1 MPIHLEC
8 LSHTPLHGYF
18 DPAPDVVAEVAR
30 VQAAARE
37 RVHAFDPELVVIF
50 APDHYNGFFYDLMP
64 PFCIGA
70 AASAIGDFRSLAGTL
85 PVPGDLALA
94 LTESVLAADID
105 VALSYRMQVDHGC
118 ADALEALTG
127 SLDRYPVIP
136 VFINSVAPPMATL
149 RRARLLGDAVGRF
162 VARTGKRVLVAGSGG
177 ISHEPPVPE
186 LAGANEEVAERLIAG
201 RNPSPESR
209 AARQARTLAAARAF
223 TAGDSPL
230 HPLNPEWD
238 RAFLARLASGEL
250 TAVDGMT
257 NDAITREGGKSAHE
271 IRTWVAAFGALAA
284 CGPYRASLDYYRAIP
299 EWIAGFATMHAVP
312 GASLAAAM

>member
-8 LSHTPLHGYF
+8 LSHTPLHGYV
-18 DPAPDVVAEVAR
+18 DPAPEVVTEVAR

-37 RVHAFDPELVVIF
+37 RVRAFSPELIVIF
-50 APDHYNGFFYDLMP
+50 APDHFNGFFYDVMP

-70 AASAIGDFRSLAGTL
+70 AAYAIGDFKSLAGPL
-85 PVPGDLALA
+85 PVPTDLATALA
-94 LTESVLAADID
+94 QAVLDADVD
-105 VALSYRMQVDHGC
+105 VSLSYRMQVDHGC

-127 SLDRYPVIP
+127 GLDCYPVIP

-162 VARTGKRVLVAGSGG
+162 LAQTGKRVLVVGSGG

-186 LAGANEEVAERLIAG
+186 LAGATAEVAERLIAG
-201 RNPSPESR
+201 RNPPAESR
-209 AARQARTLAAARAF
+209 AARQARTVAAARAF
-223 TAGDSPL
+223 AVGDSPL

-238 RAFLARLASGEL
+238 RAFVARLASGDV
-250 TAVDGMT
+250 TSVDDMT
-257 NDAITREGGKSAHE
+257 NDAITRDGGKSAHE

-284 CGPYRASLDYYRAIP
+284 YGPFRASLDYYRAIP
-299 EWIAGFATMHAVP
+299 EWIAGFATMHATP
-312 GASLAAAM
+312 DTPSAATA